1 MFLVENVSGKFW
13 TGCAWGER
21 GKVFCT
27 IGRAVRSLHE
37 NGEDLESKWLTITE
51 VSSDSAAFVPSG
63 DLANV

>member
-1 MFLVENVSGKFW
+1 M
-13 TGCAWGER
+13 
-21 GKVFCT
+21 FCT

-51 VSSDSAAFVPSG
+51 VPSDSAAFVPPR